1 MVYTHVVAFDEVRKM
16 YAHLLT
22 EQHVLLS
29 SVSSSS
35 RLDEMVF
42 RIVSS
47 ENFRSENVLG
57 VQEKGPEDRRTC
69 EHENHV
75 SGCEQQTTETEIH
88 CTD

>member
-1 MVYTHVVAFDEVRKM
+1 MTIFKPLNNPLDSPPLAAMVYTHVVAFDEVRKM

-42 RIVSS
+42 RIDSS

-57 VQEKGPEDRRTC
+57 VQEKGPEDRRT
-69 EHENHV
+69 
-75 SGCEQQTTETEIH
+75 
-88 CTD
+88 